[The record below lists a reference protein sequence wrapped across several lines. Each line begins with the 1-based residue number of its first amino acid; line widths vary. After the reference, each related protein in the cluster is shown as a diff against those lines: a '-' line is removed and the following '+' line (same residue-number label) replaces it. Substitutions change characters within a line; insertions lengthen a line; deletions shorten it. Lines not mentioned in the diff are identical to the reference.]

1 MLHGHIKKDHFTS
14 FFYCFGL
21 YGSLLLVGAAAE
33 RTACSRAPR
42 VTIELAAEDSAFF
55 FFFFFLQDALAGEL
69 QAPDSIKKQN
79 YTPGIKIL

>member
-21 YGSLLLVGAAAE
+21 YGSSLLVGAAAE

-55 FFFFFLQDALAGEL
+55 FFFYKTLWQVSCRRPTA
-69 QAPDSIKKQN
+69 SRS
-79 YTPGIKIL
+79 KITHQE